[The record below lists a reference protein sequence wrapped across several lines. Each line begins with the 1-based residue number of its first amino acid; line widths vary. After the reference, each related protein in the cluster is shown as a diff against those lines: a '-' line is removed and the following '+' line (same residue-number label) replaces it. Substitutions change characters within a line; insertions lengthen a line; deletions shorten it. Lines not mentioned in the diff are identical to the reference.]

1 MNVPRADVEAL
12 ACAITEISD
21 DADSYTV
28 EEALSEKFDVSFEQ
42 FHNLIEALV
51 PFTIPAK
58 AALTEEIYH
67 GFVRDGA
74 FIVKATIEA
83 E

>member
-1 MNVPRADVEAL
+1 MSIHWIDVEAL
-12 ACAITEISD
+12 ACAITGISD

-28 EEALSEKFDVSFEQ
+28 EESLSEKFDVSFEQ
-42 FHNLIEALV
+42 FHNLVEALV

-74 FIVKATIEA
+74 FIVKATMG
-83 E
+83 